1 MDVKPKFKVHNPI
14 NVDMHKPL
22 YLEWLNK
29 MELEIIYCMT
39 WNYRPDA
46 DRVSKEIRIKTGLD
60 PKLTPGSGGIFDV
73 KLNGETVF
81 SKHQVGRFPKDS
93 EISDLIEKWDS
104 AFSHLDDV

>member
-1 MDVKPKFKVHNPI
+1 MKIKSKFKVHKSI

-29 MELEIIYCMT
+29 MELEIVYCMT

-60 PKLTPGSGGIFDV
+60 PELTPGSGGIFDV

-81 SKHQVGRFPKDS
+81 SKHQVGRFPKDG
-93 EISDLIEKWDS
+93 EISDLLEKWDS
-104 AFSHLDDV
+104 AFSHLNDV

>member
-1 MDVKPKFKVHNPI
+1 MKIKSKFKVHKSI

-29 MELEIIYCMT
+29 MELEIVYCMT

-60 PKLTPGSGGIFDV
+60 PELTPGSGGIFDV

-81 SKHQVGRFPKDS
+81 SKHEVGRFPKGG
-93 EISDLIEKWDS
+93 EISDLLEKWDS
-104 AFSHLDDV
+104 AFSHLNDV

>member
-1 MDVKPKFKVHNPI
+1 MKIKSKFKVHKSI

-29 MELEIIYCMT
+29 MELEIVYCMT

-60 PKLTPGSGGIFDV
+60 PELTPGSGGIFDV

-81 SKHQVGRFPKDS
+81 SKHKVGRFPKDG
-93 EISDLIEKWDS
+93 EISNLLEKWDS
-104 AFSHLDDV
+104 AFSHLNDV

>member
-1 MDVKPKFKVHNPI
+1 MKIKSKFKVHKSI

-29 MELEIIYCMT
+29 MELEIVYCMT

-60 PKLTPGSGGIFDV
+60 PELTPGSGGIFDV
-73 KLNGETVF
+73 KLDGETVF
-81 SKHQVGRFPKDS
+81 SKHEVGRFPKDG
-93 EISDLIEKWDS
+93 EISDLLEKWDS
-104 AFSHLDDV
+104 AFSHLNDV

>member
-1 MDVKPKFKVHNPI
+1 MKIKSKFKVHKSI

-29 MELEIIYCMT
+29 MELEIVYCMT

-60 PKLTPGSGGIFDV
+60 PELTPGSGGIFDV

-81 SKHQVGRFPKDS
+81 SKHQLGRFPKDG
-93 EISDLIEKWDS
+93 EISDLLEKWDS
-104 AFSHLDDV
+104 AFSHLNDV

>member
-1 MDVKPKFKVHNPI
+1 MKIKSKFKVHKSI
-14 NVDMHKPL
+14 TVDMHKPL

-29 MELEIIYCMT
+29 MELEIVYCMT

-60 PKLTPGSGGIFDV
+60 PELTPGSGGIFDV

-81 SKHQVGRFPKDS
+81 SKHEVGRFPKDG
-93 EISDLIEKWDS
+93 EISDLLEKWDS
-104 AFSHLDDV
+104 AFSHLNDV